1 MEEVTIGRLIFTM
14 SELSFLGVISA
25 ADKSL
30 EEDEWSEMLAVV
42 AKFECNDGSLAS
54 MASVCE
60 NIAWLFVV
68 ETEGVLYCE
77 RLCSGLSVDFRC

>member
-1 MEEVTIGRLIFTM
+1 
-14 SELSFLGVISA
+14 
-25 ADKSL
+25 
-30 EEDEWSEMLAVV
+30 MLAAV
-42 AKFECNDGSLAS
+42 AKFECNDESLAS

-60 NIAWLFVV
+60 NVAWRFVV